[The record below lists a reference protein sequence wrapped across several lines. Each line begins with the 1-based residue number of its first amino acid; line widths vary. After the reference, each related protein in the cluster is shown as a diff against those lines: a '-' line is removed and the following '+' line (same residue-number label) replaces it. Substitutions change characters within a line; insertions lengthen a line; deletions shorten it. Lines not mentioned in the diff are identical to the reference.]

1 MQKNTFRALFSGL
14 ILGAYVDWGVL
25 CVDLLKGFNF
35 TADLIVETVKPN
47 EVVQEVHTQNV
58 TAQSSVYNI
67 STTNTTKETQ

>member
-25 CVDLLKGFNF
+25 CVDLIRGFNF
-35 TADLIVETVKPN
+35 TADLIVEAIRPAEAIQTAHV
-47 EVVQEVHTQNV
+47 QNV

-67 STTNTTKETQ
+67 NTTNTAKEAQ